1 MFSLGGGFLVQFFPG
16 LSPCNCLQGRLQ
28 WEHLR
33 GAFFVRS
40 FARDS
45 SVQFYAGF
53 FYLHCLVGSF
63 YTLSCGAF
71 ILHFSA
77 RQISISSFVG
87 AISERYLAV
96 PLSVRFIAELFP
108 RLFCEGFFSCALS
121 QEHFICC
128 LS

>member
-1 MFSLGGGFLVQFFPG
+1 MDSFARSFTVFSLGGGFLVQFFTG
-16 LSPCNCLQGRLQ
+16 LSPCNFLQGRLQ

-40 FARDS
+40 FARVS
-45 SVQFYAGF
+45 SVQFSAGT

-77 RQISISSFVG
+77 REISISSFVG
-87 AISERYLAV
+87 AISER
-96 PLSVRFIAELFP
+96 
-108 RLFCEGFFSCALS
+108 
-121 QEHFICC
+121 
-128 LS
+128 